1 MQERF
6 WTGPPHPVARAL
18 GEGDEVAG
26 FTVLETP
33 GHSPGHVSF
42 WRESD
47 RVLIVGDVLGN
58 MNFITGIPGLNTPPD
73 MFTPDP
79 ARNRESARRLA
90 ELRPALACFGHGAP
104 LRDPGK
110 LARVRGEA
118 AQLRLDER
126 RPVHPV
132 RETGAVEPTEHAR
145 GPWDPRA
152 LHGGAPAALIARAF
166 ERTEPGAELPFARLG
181 FEFLKPIPFAELE
194 VATEIVRN
202 GRRVQELAA
211 ELQGGRG
218 DRSDAGER
226 AANPGGAGGPARPRP
241 APRTAG
247 SRGGARAAG
256 PGAGQDREVRAE
268 RHRTRRAWR
277 RRAWR

>member
-1 MQERF
+1 MQQLAEDVYQLKGRPRNAINVYVIGDVLIDAATRQAEKRIMRQLAGRTIAAHALTHAHPDHQGSSHAICERLNVPLWCGQGDIPAMETPGAIKNPKAPGWLNWVQERF

-33 GHSPGHVSF
+33 GHSPGHVSY

-47 RVLIVGDVLGN
+47 RTLIVGDVLGN

-110 LARVRGEA
+110 LAEFVA
-118 AQLRLDER
+118 KL
-126 RPVHPV
+126 
-132 RETGAVEPTEHAR
+132 
-145 GPWDPRA
+145 PR
-152 LHGGAPAALIARAF
+152 
-166 ERTEPGAELPFARLG
+166 
-181 FEFLKPIPFAELE
+181 
-194 VATEIVRN
+194 
-202 GRRVQELAA
+202 
-211 ELQGGRG
+211 
-218 DRSDAGER
+218 
-226 AANPGGAGGPARPRP
+226 
-241 APRTAG
+241 
-247 SRGGARAAG
+247 
-256 PGAGQDREVRAE
+256 
-268 RHRTRRAWR
+268 
-277 RRAWR
+277 